1 MNPKGYRYTKENEWI
16 FVESGNT
23 GRVGITDYA
32 QSHLGDI
39 VFLELA
45 PPATHVRQF
54 GKIGEIESVKA
65 VSELFT
71 PVSGVVLAIN
81 QNAIDEPSLVNK
93 DPYGDGWLIK
103 LKLSDPA
110 ELGALMNS
118 DEYDELTRY
127 RG

>member
-1 MNPKGYRYTKENEWI
+1 MNPKGYKYTKENEWI
-16 FVESGNT
+16 FLESDDT
-23 GRVGITDYA
+23 GRVGITNYA

-45 PPATHVRQF
+45 PPETHVRQF

-65 VSELFT
+65 VFDLST
-71 PVSGVVLAIN
+71 PASGVVLAIN
-81 QNAIDEPSLVNK
+81 QNAINEPSLVNK

-110 ELGALMNS
+110 ELGALMDS
-118 DEYDELTRY
+118 DEYDELTK
-127 RG
+127 